1 MATFDLPLPE
11 ITVEEFPRAWT
22 RFELVSAAKEW
33 NAEKQALILPT
44 LLRGKLVDYY
54 VNLDATT
61 KADLNLLKV
70 ALMTQDPLTAGKLFI
85 SRCQR
90 SGENE
95 KAVDFAY
102 HLKKLFKQAYPDED
116 LASGILLQCFLTGLA
131 PPVSQQMLLHG
142 RLAKEVIYIHR
153 LTQTSW
159 SINAIFYADGLVG
172 KVPTKILLDTG
183 AAVSV
188 IRYEF
193 LSEVYRQ
200 KLTDSP
206 GAVGANSMP
215 LNVVGRAK
223 IAVSLGS
230 FSAKEEFVVY
240 WVQTF

>member
-33 NAEKQALILPT
+33 NAEKQALTLPT

-85 SRCQR
+85 SRCQC
-90 SGENE
+90 SGE
-95 KAVDFAY
+95 KAVDFAD
-102 HLKKLFKQAYPDED
+102 HLKLFKQAYPDED

-142 RLAKEVIYIHR
+142 QPTTFEQAVQKTKEVEYV
-153 LTQTSW
+153 L
-159 SINAIFYADGLVG
+159 NFEM
-172 KVPTKILLDTG
+172 KPTKPAMKDINVINKPHTKEDPKLAIQLQQALDQMTKRLE
-183 AAVSV
+183 ALKTRLQPMV
-188 IRYEF
+188 
-193 LSEVYRQ
+193 
-200 KLTDSP
+200 
-206 GAVGANSMP
+206 
-215 LNVVGRAK
+215 
-223 IAVSLGS
+223 
-230 FSAKEEFVVY
+230 
-240 WVQTF
+240 